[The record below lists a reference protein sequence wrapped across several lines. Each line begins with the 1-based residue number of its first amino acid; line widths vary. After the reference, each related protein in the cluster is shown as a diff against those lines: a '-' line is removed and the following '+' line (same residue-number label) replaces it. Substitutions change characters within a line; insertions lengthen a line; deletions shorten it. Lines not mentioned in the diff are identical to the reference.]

1 LLPLFPLRQI
11 ITTQEPLESHGG
23 AIALRSH
30 CFSSDF
36 QNDIVP
42 ERNGAWE
49 CLVAEFS
56 RKSGMR
62 INCRDTWR
70 AARIPLR
77 WVWLLVLFLS
87 TGNNI
92 AKAAAIQNGAA
103 ASAGPGLT
111 VAIADFDGDHRL
123 DLASIQTGRDGCGGC
138 AYWIQFQLSSAGR
151 QSVQLVAPPGG
162 LRIEARDV
170 NGDHAVDLVF
180 TTAWFRQPVAIL
192 LNDGHGSFSRAE
204 PTAFP
209 GAFSEP
215 KTNWVAGTHLA
226 ATAVGL
232 PPQSRARVD
241 EAEKAPLHQR
251 FPTRLILPL
260 SPIVP
265 AGAFLFFAA
274 GRAPPAAVSLR

>member
-1 LLPLFPLRQI
+1 MV
-11 ITTQEPLESHGG
+11 
-23 AIALRSH
+23 LRSLS
-30 CFSSDF
+30 FSADF

-49 CLVAEFS
+49 CLVAELS
-56 RKSGMR
+56 RKFDMR
-62 INCRDTWR
+62 IKLTDNWP
-70 AARIPLR
+70 AARGPLL
-77 WVWLLVLFLS
+77 WASLLLLFVS
-87 TGNNI
+87 AGNHI
-92 AKAAAIQNGAA
+92 AKGAAIQNGAA

-123 DLASIQTGRDGCGGC
+123 DLASIQDGHT
-138 AYWIQFQLSSAGR
+138 ASATSSYWIQFQFSTAAR
-151 QSVQLVAPPGG
+151 QSIRLVAPPGG

-209 GAFSEP
+209 AAFSES
-215 KTNWVAGTHLA
+215 KTLWVAGRHLA
-226 ATAVGL
+226 PAAVGL

-241 EAEKAPLHQR
+241 EAENAPLHQR
-251 FPTRLILPL
+251 SPTHLILPS

-265 AGAFLFFAA
+265 ASTFLFFAA
-274 GRAPPAAVSLR
+274 GRAPPTAVSLR

>member
-1 LLPLFPLRQI
+1 V
-11 ITTQEPLESHGG
+11 TTAYWWPR
-23 AIALRSH
+23 ALRSH
-30 CFSSDF
+30 SFSGDF

-42 ERNGAWE
+42 ERNGTWE

-56 RKSGMR
+56 RKFDRR
-62 INCRDTWR
+62 IKFRDAWR
-70 AARIPLR
+70 AARSPLL
-77 WVWLLVLFLS
+77 WVSLLVLFPS
-87 TGNNI
+87 AGNNI
-92 AKAAAIQNGAA
+92 ARGGAIQNGAA

-123 DLASIQTGRDGCGGC
+123 DLASIQTGRDSCGGS
-138 AYWIQFQLSSAGR
+138 AYWIQFQLSTAGR
-151 QSVQLVAPPGG
+151 QSIQLVAPPGG

-209 GAFSEP
+209 GVFSEP
-215 KTNWVAGTHLA
+215 ETNWVSGRRLVPA
-226 ATAVGL
+226 AVGL

-241 EAEKAPLHQR
+241 KAEKDPLHER
-251 FPTRLILPL
+251 SSAGLVR
-260 SPIVP
+260 SSVP
-265 AGAFLFFAA
+265 AILASTFIFSSA
-274 GRAPPAAVSLR
+274 GRAPPSELSLL

>member
-1 LLPLFPLRQI
+1 VVLRLL
-11 ITTQEPLESHGG
+11 S
-23 AIALRSH
+23 
-30 CFSSDF
+30 FSADF

-49 CLVAEFS
+49 CLVAERS
-56 RKSGMR
+56 RKFDMR
-62 INCRDTWR
+62 IKFTDTWP
-70 AARIPLR
+70 AARGPLL
-77 WVWLLVLFLS
+77 WVSLLLFVS
-87 TGNNI
+87 AGNHI
-92 AKAAAIQNGAA
+92 AKGAAIQNGAA

-123 DLASIQTGRDGCGGC
+123 DLASIQDGHS
-138 AYWIQFQLSSAGR
+138 ASATSSYWIQFQFSTAAR
-151 QSVQLVAPPGG
+151 QSIQLVAPPGG

-209 GAFSEP
+209 AAFSES
-215 KTNWVAGTHLA
+215 KTLRVAGRHLA
-226 ATAVGL
+226 PAAVGL
-232 PPQSRARVD
+232 PPQSRARVE
-241 EAEKAPLHQR
+241 EAENAPLHQR
-251 FPTRLILPL
+251 SPMRLILPS

-265 AGAFLFFAA
+265 ASTFLFFAA
-274 GRAPPAAVSLR
+274 GRAPPTAASLR